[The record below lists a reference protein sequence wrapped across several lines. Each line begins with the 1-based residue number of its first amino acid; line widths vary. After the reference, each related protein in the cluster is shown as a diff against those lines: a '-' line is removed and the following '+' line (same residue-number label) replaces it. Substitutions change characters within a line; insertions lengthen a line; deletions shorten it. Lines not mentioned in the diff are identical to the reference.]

1 MSSNKGT
8 RINSYTRINS
18 WLSSKYPAACGGDLY
33 LGHSH
38 IPLRGSSL
46 FSEKSSKLSS
56 YGIPQLAAGY
66 SEK

>member
-1 MSSNKGT
+1 MSKISIGKLVPDIEVQAT
-8 RINSYTRINS
+8 DEQKFK
-18 WLSSKYPAACGGDLY
+18 LSDLY